1 MATITTFQSQS
12 SEWRHFL
19 PFLPKFHRESV
30 DRNHSNGV
38 ILESVLNKPKPRPSG
53 LTVFYAA
60 PSIIS
65 RHHRQIPNI
74 RMDLSTIRHPVAED
88 SKAVDALILRR
99 LQSDV
104 VLINQIGHY
113 IVNSGGKRLRPLCVL
128 LAARACGYGGER
140 HIDLAAVVE
149 FIHTSTLLHDDVV
162 DGSEL
167 RRNRET
173 ANVVWGND
181 ASVLV
186 GDFLYSRAFEMM
198 VDVGNMRVM
207 EVLAHATNRIAEGE
221 VLQLLNERD
230 PDTSETR
237 YMEVITRK
245 TATLFEAGSRLGAVL
260 ANSSPAVEAAAAS
273 YGLNLGIAFQLID
286 DALDYSVDN
295 AEWGKNV
302 GDDLEEGK
310 PTLPVIRAM
319 AVGTPAQQALL
330 RGAIENGG
338 RDQIDAVI
346 QAIASTDAIAY
357 TAQLAKTHVMC
368 AQEALKVLPASAA
381 TEALALMADFAI
393 SRTH

>member
-1 MATITTFQSQS
+1 
-12 SEWRHFL
+12 
-19 PFLPKFHRESV
+19 
-30 DRNHSNGV
+30 
-38 ILESVLNKPKPRPSG
+38 
-53 LTVFYAA
+53 
-60 PSIIS
+60 
-65 RHHRQIPNI
+65 
-74 RMDLSTIRHPVAED
+74 MDLSTIRQPVAED

-128 LAARACGYGGER
+128 LAARACGYDGER

-162 DGSEL
+162 DGSQL

-230 PDTSETR
+230 PDTDEAR
-237 YMEVITRK
+237 YMEVIDRK
-245 TATLFEAGSRLGAVL
+245 TATLFQAGVRLGAVL
-260 ANSSPAVEAAAAS
+260 AGTPRALEEAAADFGRS
-273 YGLNLGIAFQLID
+273 LGIAFQLID
-286 DALDYSVDN
+286 DALDYGVDN
-295 AEWGKNV
+295 AELGKNV
-302 GDDLEEGK
+302 GDDLDEGK

-319 AVGTPAQQALL
+319 AVGTPAQRKLL
-330 RGAIENGG
+330 RDAIEQGG
-338 RDQIDAVI
+338 RDRIDAVVE
-346 QAIASTDAIAY
+346 AIASTDAIAY
-357 TAQLAKTHVMC
+357 TTQLAEAYV
-368 AQEALKVLPASAA
+368 ARARDALKTLPDSPATAS
-381 TEALALMADFAI
+381 LAMMADFAV

>member
-1 MATITTFQSQS
+1 
-12 SEWRHFL
+12 
-19 PFLPKFHRESV
+19 
-30 DRNHSNGV
+30 
-38 ILESVLNKPKPRPSG
+38 
-53 LTVFYAA
+53 
-60 PSIIS
+60 
-65 RHHRQIPNI
+65 
-74 RMDLSTIRHPVAED
+74 MDLSTIRHPVAED

-104 VLINQIGHY
+104 VLVNQIGHY

-128 LAARACGYGGER
+128 LAARACGYSGER

-198 VDVGNMRVM
+198 VDVGSMRVM
-207 EVLAHATNRIAEGE
+207 EVLARATNRIAEGE

-230 PDTSETR
+230 PDTDEAR

-245 TATLFEAGSRLGAVL
+245 TATLFEAGVRLGAVL
-260 ANSSPAVEAAAAS
+260 AESPRDIEEAVAS
-273 YGLNLGIAFQLID
+273 YGLSLGIAFQLID

-295 AEWGKNV
+295 AELDKNV
-302 GDDLEEGK
+302 GDDLDEGK

-319 AVGTPAQQALL
+319 AVGTPEQRSLL
-330 RGAIENGG
+330 RHAIEQGG
-338 RDQIDAVI
+338 RDQIDAVVE
-346 QAIASTDAIAY
+346 AIASTDAIAY
-357 TAQLAKTHVMC
+357 TTQLAQAYVTRAKD
-368 AQEALKVLPASAA
+368 ALKILPVSGA
-381 TEALALMADFAI
+381 TEALARMTDFAI